1 MAHWRR
7 KLHPGSTF
15 ALDEKT
21 PEDFLEGFIQAEAEN
36 EVDAVRDRTTA
47 LRRRYPPIYR
57 SGDISAIGYDIRR

>member
-1 MAHWRR
+1 M
-7 KLHPGSTF
+7 
-15 ALDEKT
+15 DEKT

-57 SGDISAIGYDIRR
+57 SGDITAIGYDIRR